1 MPHASSWLV
10 PRSSAAAEVSV
21 CGIPWMLRRS
31 NGAVHREFGS
41 AHETWTF
48 SCPCSEHSL
57 RKDSCSE
64 VDLESTAV
72 EMPPDPLFGV
82 IEEGEELPAL
92 RAGPP
97 LDGLVDGP
105 NIHA

>member
-1 MPHASSWLV
+1 
-10 PRSSAAAEVSV
+10 
-21 CGIPWMLRRS
+21 MLRRS

>member
-1 MPHASSWLV
+1 
-10 PRSSAAAEVSV
+10 
-21 CGIPWMLRRS
+21 
-31 NGAVHREFGS
+31 
-41 AHETWTF
+41 
-48 SCPCSEHSL
+48 
-57 RKDSCSE
+57 
-64 VDLESTAV
+64 
-72 EMPPDPLFGV
+72 MPPDPLFGV